1 MWHLVG
7 LSHRFGRTLQ
17 SDNSLPEGRLEGR
30 CQGRCD
36 GRCQGRLKSSETPC
50 TSAFYR
56 PTGGLDETF
65 QNDRFWHARS
75 MTWHHKII
83 DLAVTRQI
91 FAFFLGSYS
100 FFSYLCPRLLIARG
114 GMGSLH
120 CGYRT
125 FTNVVFDIRISQ
137 IQDQKTRNRNVRVRC
152 IIPCLRLLYR

>member
-56 PTGGLDETF
+56 LTGGLDETF

-91 FAFFLGSYS
+91 FAFFLGSYKKNA
-100 FFSYLCPRLLIARG
+100 YLCTIAWQSTRG
-114 GMGSLH
+114 RRAVLYMRKTFSNVCRCAPWTSQLH
-120 CGYRT
+120 
-125 FTNVVFDIRISQ
+125 SH
-137 IQDQKTRNRNVRVRC
+137 NRQMATETSM
-152 IIPCLRLLYR
+152 

>member
-1 MWHLVG
+1 MSKPQLKFERIVTSSILSKRNRYLFSNAPARPQVWHLVG

-91 FAFFLGSYS
+91 FALFLGGYS
-100 FFSYLCPRLLIARG
+100 FFSYLCR
-114 GMGSLH
+114 
-120 CGYRT
+120 
-125 FTNVVFDIRISQ
+125 RI
-137 IQDQKTRNRNVRVRC
+137 N
-152 IIPCLRLLYR
+152 IIC